1 MINRTFIRWFTL
13 LGVVT
18 IFALQSIWLYNT
30 YILIEQD
37 VYEECNSILDKALYE
52 EINLASRLVPQGT
65 SIGYGSQNDTI
76 PQNTYFYDGLW
87 KLGVQFS
94 ISEIDSIA
102 GVLLKIAN
110 IDTGYAIYTINPHTK
125 EIYERSKNLIVPH
138 WGTIK
143 SKIIPIRLDMSQGIQ
158 LILKNPYYTIFE
170 RMGLLM
176 IATALMMIF
185 VVGCIVYQIKI
196 ISRLKKISQI
206 REDFSNAMVHDMKNP
221 LGNIMIGL
229 SFLRNPKVDENPTLK
244 AQYLNKAEGEANYL
258 LTLTN
263 RILTLSKLED
273 NKLDLEKQEVP
284 LVPMIQ
290 RLSEKFIFK
299 STKLVHF
306 NIELQAEEVYADEGY
321 MEEVLSNL
329 IDNAIKYSKESVE
342 IKISSFNDNHYTII
356 KVYDNGLG
364 IPEKDQHTIFN
375 KYERSVAAKRSG
387 KGGAT
392 GFGLGLNFVSQVI
405 EAHGGR
411 VSVNSKEGEYSEFVI
426 YVPRLINKL

>member
-1 MINRTFIRWFTL
+1 MRYIHLFTA
-13 LGVVT
+13 LGLVA
-18 IFALQSIWLYNT
+18 ILALQTIWLYNT
-30 YILIEQD
+30 HVLIKD
-37 VYEECNSILDKALYE
+37 NIYKECGVVLDKALRE
-52 EINLASRLVPQGT
+52 EIALVAEGLPEGT
-65 SIGYGSQNDTI
+65 AILGGPEGDSISQS
-76 PQNTYFYDGLW
+76 TYLFEGLW
-87 KLGVQFS
+87 KLNVQYS
-94 ISEIDSIA
+94 MIEIDSLA
-102 GVLLKIAN
+102 GVFLENADIKSDYIVY
-110 IDTGYAIYTINPHTK
+110 IINPRTK

-185 VVGCIVYQIKI
+185 VVGCIIYQIKI

-229 SFLRNPKVDENPTLK
+229 SFLHNPKVDENPTLK

-273 NKLDLEKQEVP
+273 NKLDLEKKEVP

-329 IDNAIKYSKESVE
+329 IDNAIKYSKETVE

-411 VSVNSKEGEYSEFVI
+411 VSVNSKEGEFSEFVI

>member
-1 MINRTFIRWFTL
+1 MKSGKYIRWITF
-13 LGVVT
+13 LGLVV
-18 IFALQSIWLYNT
+18 IFALQAMWLYETHILIKNDIYKECNQALDQALRKEIELIASCMPEGTEIVGGPINDSISVNT
-30 YILIEQD
+30 YL
-37 VYEECNSILDKALYE
+37 YNSLLELQIQY
-52 EINLASRLVPQGT
+52 
-65 SIGYGSQNDTI
+65 
-76 PQNTYFYDGLW
+76 
-87 KLGVQFS
+87 S
-94 ISEIDSIA
+94 ISEIDSLVK
-102 GVLLKIAN
+102 GYLEDAN
-110 IDTGYAIYTINPHTK
+110 VDANFVVYMINPHSK

-143 SKIIPIRLDMSQGIQ
+143 SKIIPIRLDMSQGMQ

-284 LVPMIQ
+284 LAPMIQ

-342 IKISSFNDNHYTII
+342 IKISSFNDDYYTII

-411 VSVNSKEGEYSEFVI
+411 VSVNSKEGEFSEFVI

>member
-1 MINRTFIRWFTL
+1 M
-13 LGVVT
+13 
-18 IFALQSIWLYNT
+18 
-30 YILIEQD
+30 
-37 VYEECNSILDKALYE
+37 
-52 EINLASRLVPQGT
+52 
-65 SIGYGSQNDTI
+65 
-76 PQNTYFYDGLW
+76 
-87 KLGVQFS
+87 
-94 ISEIDSIA
+94 
-102 GVLLKIAN
+102 
-110 IDTGYAIYTINPHTK
+110 
-125 EIYERSKNLIVPH
+125 IVPH

-143 SKIIPIRLDMSQGIQ
+143 SKIIPIRLDMSQGMQ
-158 LILKNPYYTIFE
+158 LILKIPYYTIFE

-185 VVGCIVYQIKI
+185 VVGCIIYQIKI

-229 SFLRNPKVDENPTLK
+229 SFLHNPKVDENPTLK

-273 NKLDLEKQEVP
+273 NKLDLEKKEVP

-329 IDNAIKYSKESVE
+329 IDNAIKYSKETVE

-411 VSVNSKEGEYSEFVI
+411 VSVNSKEGEFSEFVI